1 VLPDACSRRSFA
13 AGSRYDRPGEDNVL
27 GDDTPVNVDKGN
39 TPLGKGYDVLAVSSN
54 DCNLSILY
62 TCNARSV

>member
-1 VLPDACSRRSFA
+1 
-13 AGSRYDRPGEDNVL
+13 VL

-54 DCNLSILY
+54 HCNLTSY
-62 TCNARSV
+62 THATYRWCTARDPACKVRLA